1 LATATVTLVEP
12 DERVAAMWACALGP
26 GLAVVPDLERL
37 RGRGDDLGVV
47 VLDGDDPGLEALALE
62 VRGRAPV
69 LLRVR
74 SGPRAA
80 FPADAVVL
88 RTAVQGAVL
97 REAVGRARGSPGAG
111 FESLPSA
118 EVPLPRVKLAEGQR
132 VLVVDDNLVNQR
144 LAERLLARE
153 GCVVTVASNG
163 FEAISRWEAQ
173 PFDLVLMDCNMPEL
187 DGLEATRRIRF
198 KERERCTHTPII
210 ALTADAMES
219 DRQACLRS
227 GMDDYLSKPIRE
239 DRLRQALLTHF
250 AGRHAGARPPS
261 ALASGKK

>member
-1 LATATVTLVEP
+1 
-12 DERVAAMWACALGP
+12 
-26 GLAVVPDLERL
+26 VV
-37 RGRGDDLGVV
+37 
-47 VLDGDDPGLEALALE
+47 
-62 VRGRAPV
+62 
-69 LLRVR
+69 
-74 SGPRAA
+74 S
-80 FPADAVVL
+80 ADAFVL

-97 REAVGRARGSPGAG
+97 REAVARAAASRSGR
-111 FESLPSA
+111 FEHLPSA
-118 EVPLPRVKLAEGQR
+118 EPPKLARVKVAEGQR

-163 FEAISRWEAQ
+163 FEAIARWEAQ

-187 DGLEATRRIRF
+187 DGLEATRRIRL

-239 DRLRQALLTHF
+239 ERLREALTTHF
-250 AGRHAGARPPS
+250 AGRHSGTRPAAEVAGW
-261 ALASGKK
+261 KK